1 MSSSSHFFSK
11 TTIIYIRPFTTDVI
25 FQLPIKIPNHTIYSP
40 RSTSDGNNKQP
51 KPMTAHDEIPFAFDQ
66 LPIMTS
72 NPMYILSAGVSCGNP
87 QSNYPFH
94 VCTPD
99 LGMDGSCENC
109 PIAFIPFA
117 DLIRFM
123 FCAQA

>member
-1 MSSSSHFFSK
+1 M
-11 TTIIYIRPFTTDVI
+11 RPFTTGVI
-25 FQLPIKIPNHTIYSP
+25 FNCLSKYLIIQYIRLAG
-40 RSTSDGNNKQP
+40 TSDGNNKQP
-51 KPMTAHDEIPFAFDQ
+51 KPTTEHDEIPFAFDQ
-66 LPIMTS
+66 LPIRTS

-94 VCTPD
+94 VYTPD
-99 LGMDGSCENC
+99 SGTDGSCENC